1 MPGESKSKWGNA
13 IWQVLGVLF
22 FPVTILV
29 IIFFVVLLWVY
40 TEWFEED
47 DEKEDEYR
55 KMERK
60 GV

>member
-13 IWQVLGVLF
+13 IWYALGVLF
-22 FPVTILV
+22 FPVTILI

-47 DEKEDEYR
+47 DEKEDEYQ